1 MLRLFFACVTLALAM
16 NLNAQQMGQ
25 VKDIKGNEYKTITI
39 GSQEWM
45 AENLRTTKY
54 NNGTAIPNITDNSE
68 WSNLETG
75 AYCWHENDENM
86 AETYGAL
93 YNWYAVEA
101 GNLCPAGW
109 RVPTDEDWK
118 ELEIY
123 LGVSEEELDSR
134 RRGENKG
141 PLLAGN
147 ADLWRSGVL
156 TDDPGFGKTGFLALP
171 GGSRMANGHYT
182 LIEISGYWWSSTD
195 YYHDWEGVYYAY
207 ARSIGAR
214 QTYIIRDNTASF
226 NRGMSVR
233 CVRDID

>member
-1 MLRLFFACVTLALAM
+1 MLNILFVCVTLALAM
-16 NLNAQQMGQ
+16 NLNAQEIEQ
-25 VKDIKGNEYKTITI
+25 VKDIEGNEYKTIKI
-39 GSQEWM
+39 GHQEWM

-54 NNGTAIPNITDNSE
+54 SNGTAIPNISDNSE

-75 AYCWHENDENM
+75 AYCWHENDESM

-123 LGVSEEELDSR
+123 LGISEDELDSQH
-134 RRGENKG
+134 RGENKG
-141 PLLAGN
+141 PLLAGSE
-147 ADLWRSGVL
+147 DLWHSGVL
-156 TDDPGFGKTGFLALP
+156 TEDPGFGKTGILALP
-171 GGSRMANGHYT
+171 GGSRMANGHFT
-182 LIEISGYWWSSTD
+182 PTEISGYWWSSTD
-195 YYHDWEGVYYAY
+195 YYHDWDGVYYAY
-207 ARSIGAR
+207 ARNIGAR
-214 QTYIIRDNTASF
+214 QTHIVRDNRVSL

-233 CVRDID
+233 CVRVID